1 MLLICG
7 ICLMLIHELMGEC
20 KRERQTERM
29 IVKPIETGGS
39 GINVLYQ
46 DLRRGSRLALTSQCV
61 TALC

>member
-1 MLLICG
+1 
-7 ICLMLIHELMGEC
+7 MLIHELMGEC